1 MFWEVQK
8 MKYCQYCGTK
18 LADEAKFCS
27 SCGKSAYMPYQAA
40 PPHGAC
46 GTSHH
51 QTLINTLSTRM
62 NTNGIIW
69 VVIACIQIIIGLSGV
84 WFTLIVG
91 VLNILS
97 AVSDI
102 KTSKAILTNPIGI
115 VQNHTP
121 ISGAIVTLIY
131 NVVIG
136 GVIGVLGS
144 IYYLVCVREYVM
156 ENKAQFLE
164 MEMNA
169 QMH

>member
-1 MFWEVQK
+1 
-8 MKYCQYCGTK
+8 
-18 LADEAKFCS
+18 
-27 SCGKSAYMPYQAA
+27 
-40 PPHGAC
+40 
-46 GTSHH
+46 
-51 QTLINTLSTRM
+51 M

-144 IYYLVCVREYVM
+144 IYYLVCVRGYVM